1 MDDQLPRV
9 GDTITATVTKAL
21 PFGVLVEC
29 ADVPGLVRGTH
40 EAPGARLTLRVV
52 EVDDAQGR
60 FAAELA

>member
-29 ADVPGLVRGTH
+29 ADVPGLVRGAH
-40 EAPGARLTLRVV
+40 EAPGTRLSLRVV
-52 EVDDAQGR
+52 KVDEARRR
-60 FAAELA
+60 FAAEPA